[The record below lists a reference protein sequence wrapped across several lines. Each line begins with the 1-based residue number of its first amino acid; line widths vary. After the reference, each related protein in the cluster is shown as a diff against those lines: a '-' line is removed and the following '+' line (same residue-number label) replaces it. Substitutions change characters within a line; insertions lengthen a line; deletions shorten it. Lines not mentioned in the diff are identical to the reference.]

1 MLCLR
6 NRCSGLISSGGGGG
20 NDTFLA
26 TSTGGA
32 DFGAG
37 ACADTDEENGFR
49 SDWCD
54 LRMLIARGLISF
66 HDPRPR
72 GPLLVL
78 AVS

>member
-6 NRCSGLISSGGGGG
+6 NRYSGPISSGGGGG

-26 TSTGGA
+26 TSTGEA

-37 ACADTDEENGFR
+37 ACADTGEENGFR

-54 LRMLIARGLISF
+54 LRILIARGLIF
-66 HDPRPR
+66 YNPRLR
-72 GPLLVL
+72 GLLLVL